1 MKEFVINK
9 NDSGQRIDKFIL
21 KTVPKLPKSL
31 LYKFIR
37 LKRIKVNKKRCDIS
51 QVLKEYDI
59 IDMYIN
65 DEFFE
70 EKTNIHFSYNN
81 NLNIIYEDENIII
94 VNKPAGIDVHRG
106 SEMSKDTLLDIIKAY
121 LYHKHEYIPEKE
133 NSFAPAICN
142 RLDRNTTGLVIAA
155 KNAAAL
161 REINEKIRLREIE
174 KRYLCICCGT
184 ISNEGFVKTDYLK
197 KCQHNRVDIISD
209 PVNGYKKIIT
219 GCHVL
224 CKKNNFTLAEIN
236 LITGR
241 THQIRAHLAYL
252 GYPILGDGKY
262 GNTAINKRMRIF
274 HQQLCA
280 YRLEFKFQSSEILGY
295 LSGQIFTIPEPEFK
309 LNIFK

>member
-184 ISNEGFVKTDYLK
+184 IPNEGFVKTDYLK
-197 KCQHNRVDIISD
+197 KCQHNRVDITSD